1 MMVRESMLTRCPRCE
16 LNSEEKSLLIRHPF
30 VSPRITGFACALF
43 IGFAAATH
51 AQNKESAS
59 RPSRLMPL
67 PSSAQ
72 SGQGSLGLNARFR
85 AGFSGSHDARLDAAF
100 DRFLARLDYRCGG
113 IRRMQHD
120 AAADAPN
127 LVTLQVAGPGQA
139 IQGVDEDE
147 SYKLNVTP
155 QGATL
160 KAATDVGAMRGLETF
175 LQLVNMENG
184 SCLVPAV
191 SIDDAPRFR
200 WRGLLVDVV
209 RHFEPVD
216 EVERTLDAMV
226 IAKLNVFH
234 WHLSDDEGFRAESK
248 KFPKLTETA
257 SGGLFY
263 TQEQM
268 REVVA
273 YARARGVRVIPEF
286 DMPGHST
293 SEAFAYPEI
302 GSGEDLKNVHL
313 VYEDP
318 RAELDPSN
326 EKTYKFIDAF
336 VGEMGE
342 IFPDD
347 YYHIGGDETE
357 GKAWLANPRIKA
369 FMDKKG
375 FKTAAELQTYFN
387 QRLLPILAKHHK
399 KMVGWDEILTPGLPK
414 DVMIQS
420 WRGLESLSAAA
431 VQGYTGILST
441 PYYLDHMD
449 TAEQMFL
456 ADVIPA
462 DTKLTP
468 DQQKLILG
476 GEICMWA
483 EQINPDSI
491 DSRIWPRALA
501 VAERFWSPQSDRDV
515 PDMYRRMRATSLEL
529 EEVGIKHIV
538 GPKKLRRSLAGSV
551 DPEALDTLAA
561 VIEPVSFSDREDT
574 QRTDSYT
581 SLNRLVDAVVGDPPA
596 RQEIAHEV
604 DAVLNGQGAER
615 AAAEMH
621 LRRQFASLQE
631 ASPNL
636 QALCQRSAR
645 LNDAAD
651 RARQL
656 GQLGRAGVEAL
667 AYLDS
672 HTAPPSGWADQQ
684 MAVLTDAQ
692 KPSALVKFV
701 FLTDLEKLV
710 KAAAAH

>member
-1 MMVRESMLTRCPRCE
+1 MM
-16 LNSEEKSLLIRHPF
+16 KSLLTRHPII
-30 VSPRITGFACALF
+30 SPGLAGFACALF
-43 IGFAAATH
+43 IGFAAAAH
-51 AQNKESAS
+51 AQIAASSS
-59 RPSRLMPL
+59 RPLRLMPL
-67 PSSAQ
+67 PGSVQVA
-72 SGQGSLGLNARFR
+72 QGSLGLNAHFH
-85 AGFSGSHDARLDAAF
+85 AGFSGSHDARLDAAL

-120 AAADAPN
+120 AAAGAPN
-127 LVTLQVAGPGQA
+127 LITLQVAGPGAA

-160 KAATDVGAMRGLETF
+160 TAATDVGAMRGLETF
-175 LQLVNMENG
+175 LQLVTMEDG
-184 SCLVPAV
+184 ACQVPAV
-191 SIDDAPRFR
+191 TIDDAPRFR

-216 EVERTLDAMV
+216 EIERTLDAMT

-234 WHLSDDEGFRAESK
+234 WHLSDDEGFRAESR

-263 TQEQM
+263 TQEQL

-273 YARARGVRVIPEF
+273 YARARGIRVVPEF

-302 GSGEDLKNVHL
+302 GSGEDVKNLHL
-313 VYEDP
+313 SYDDP
-318 RAELDPSN
+318 RAEIDPSS

-336 VGEMGE
+336 VAEMGE

-375 FKTAAELQTYFN
+375 FKTTAELQTYFN

-420 WRGLESLSAAA
+420 WRGVESLSAGAT
-431 VQGYTGILST
+431 QGYTGILSA
-441 PYYLDHMD
+441 PYYLDHME
-449 TAEQMFL
+449 TAETMFL

-491 DSRIWPRALA
+491 DSRIWPRTLA

-515 PDMYRRMRATSLEL
+515 PDMYRRLRAASLEL
-529 EEVGIKHIV
+529 EEVGLKHII
-538 GPKKLRRSLAGSV
+538 GPKKLRRSLAGSS
-551 DPEALDTLAA
+551 DPEALDTLAT

-574 QRTDSYT
+574 QRTDSFT
-581 SLNRLVDAVVGDPPA
+581 SLNRLVDSVVADPPA
-596 RQEIAHEV
+596 RQEIAREV
-604 DAVLNGQGAER
+604 DMVVNGNGAGR
-615 AAAEMH
+615 AAAAMQ
-621 LRRQFASLQE
+621 LRRRFEALQD
-631 ASPNL
+631 ASPKL
-636 QALCQRSAR
+636 QALCQQSVR

-656 GQLGRAGVEAL
+656 GQLARAGLESL
-667 AYLDS
+667 AYLENR
-672 HTAPPSGWADQQ
+672 TAAPAGWADQQ
-684 MAVLTDAQ
+684 MTVIADAQ

-701 FLTDLEKLV
+701 FLPDLEKLV
-710 KAAAAH
+710 KTAAAR